1 MRSHQ
6 DMTIFKRLIVLC
18 VTFSAMVFAAPAR
31 FAQNSSNDRA
41 RAFQLLHEGK
51 FSDAQ
56 ELLEKLAVATPSDGD
71 VQFGLGFAILA
82 TSKNIKDEDARRRE
96 RVRARS
102 LLLRAKQIGVS
113 ERYED
118 LLDSSLASVPTD
130 GSETTKFSSSV
141 EADKAMQE
149 GEAAF
154 ARQDYD
160 KAIAAYQRALTLD
173 PNLYYAAL
181 FLGDMYFQKN
191 QIDKAGEWYGRAI
204 AIDPNKETAYRYWSD
219 VLLKNGRSDEARA
232 QGIEAILAEPYNRT
246 AYNGLVQWARTANQ
260 SLGHPQIDQPPSS
273 MVYSEDKAKQSAT
286 TITIDPEALD
296 PKHGP
301 AYYWA
306 FYDLTRITYR
316 RDKFKSDFQSETSY
330 RHTLKEEA
338 SALRVVA
345 EMVAG
350 DFKSGK
356 LKTVDDTSLA
366 NLLKIHQADLIEPYV
381 LFVRPDDGIARD
393 YAAYRSANR
402 EKLRRY
408 WAQMVIGN

>member
-6 DMTIFKRLIVLC
+6 TMTFKHLMLLC
-18 VTFSAMVFAAPAR
+18 VTFGAMLCTAPAQ
-31 FAQNSSNDRA
+31 FAQNAANTDRA

-56 ELLEKLAVATPSDGD
+56 DLFEKLAVATPSDAD

-82 TSKNIKDEDARRRE
+82 TSKNIQDEDARRRE
-96 RVRARS
+96 RVRARN
-102 LLLRAKQIGVS
+102 LLLRAKQLGVS
-113 ERYED
+113 ERYEE
-118 LLDSSLASVPTD
+118 LLTSGLASIPPD
-130 GSETTKFSSSV
+130 GSETTKFSSNI

-160 KAIAAYQRALTLD
+160 KAITAYQRALTLD
-173 PNLYYAAL
+173 PKLYHAAL

-204 AIDPNKETAYRYWSD
+204 AIDPDKETAYRYWSD
-219 VLLKNGRSDEARA
+219 VLLKNGRSNEART

-246 AYNGLVQWARTANQ
+246 SYNGLAQWARAVNMP
-260 SLGHPQIDQPPSS
+260 LRHPQIDQPPRTMGSS
-273 MVYSEDKAKQSAT
+273 TQGNQT
-286 TITIDPEALD
+286 TITIDPNAL
-296 PKHGP
+296 PKEGP
-301 AYYWA
+301 AHYWA
-306 FYDLTRITYR
+306 FYDLTRAAYPT
-316 RDKFKSDFQSETSY
+316 KFKTDYPNESAY
-330 RHTLKEEA
+330 RHSLKEEA

-345 EMVAG
+345 EMITA
-350 DFKSGK
+350 DLKSGK
-356 LKTVDDTSLA
+356 LKAVDDASLA

-381 LFVRPDDGIARD
+381 LFARPDDGIARD
-393 YAAYRSANR
+393 YAGYRSANR

-408 WAQMVIGN
+408 WMQMVIGNE